1 MFFEDTPQ
9 GDKVVDYAA
18 SLAQRFGAHLVGIHS
33 IAAVQG
39 EYAVDSFVRGEQA
52 IHSAITRRRT
62 AEERQAHAVA
72 ERFASLASKYDVGAE
87 FRVILN
93 TNGGDEALVNSLHCD
108 LVVLGHPKAQ
118 GLPAGWTAQRLLMA
132 SGVPILIIPD
142 GSDVALIGGKVIVAW
157 NGSREARRAIADAMP
172 ILTAARSVTV
182 LVVDAAKTPQKYG
195 EDPGADI
202 ATHLARHGIHVDL
215 EQAVSEGAPIA
226 EVIGSRAVEQGA
238 SLIVIGAYSHSR
250 SAEMIFGGVTRALM
264 ALMPVPVLVSR

>member
-1 MFFEDTPQ
+1 
-9 GDKVVDYAA
+9 
-18 SLAQRFGAHLVGIHS
+18 
-33 IAAVQG
+33 
-39 EYAVDSFVRGEQA
+39 
-52 IHSAITRRRT
+52 
-62 AEERQAHAVA
+62 
-72 ERFASLASKYDVGAE
+72 
-87 FRVILN
+87 
-93 TNGGDEALVNSLHCD
+93 
-108 LVVLGHPKAQ
+108 
-118 GLPAGWTAQRLLMA
+118 
-132 SGVPILIIPD
+132 
-142 GSDVALIGGKVIVAW
+142 VALIGGKVIVAW